1 VKESEGRSRGQ
12 LIETLARRIDSW
24 NLALPAIAVL
34 EVIKPISYI
43 AGQGLLLCEPVLS
56 YFYSEPQVDD
66 YASLLADRSNLDDL
80 IARLEGSPPASRKG
94 SEEES

>member
-1 VKESEGRSRGQ
+1 VKESEGRSSEQ
-12 LIETLARRIDSW
+12 LIETLARRIDGW

-34 EVIKPISYI
+34 EVIKPISFI

-56 YFYSEPQVDD
+56 FFYSEPRVDD

-80 IARLEGSPPASRKG
+80 IARLEGAHPASSVE
-94 SEEES
+94 SEEEN

>member
-1 VKESEGRSRGQ
+1 VKESEGRSSEQ
-12 LIETLARRIDSW
+12 LIETLARRIDGW

-34 EVIKPISYI
+34 EVIKPISFI

-56 YFYSEPQVDD
+56 FFYSEPRVDD

-80 IARLEGSPPASRKG
+80 IARLEGTPPASSND
-94 SEEES
+94 SEEEN